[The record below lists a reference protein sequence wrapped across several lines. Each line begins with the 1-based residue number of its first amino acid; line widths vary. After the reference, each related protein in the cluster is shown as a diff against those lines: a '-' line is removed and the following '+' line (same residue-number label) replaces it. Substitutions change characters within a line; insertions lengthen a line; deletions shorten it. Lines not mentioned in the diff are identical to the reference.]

1 MSFIQN
7 LYMKI
12 LKKYNLNTLYSY
24 FWKKNSSEYYNK
36 YFEDL
41 SEIIK
46 YINIDPNSILC
57 TIGTEDVKIKDT
69 EKIKKIKTIIDATRI
84 ETYQQYLNELMNQK
98 DLTASY
104 ICLKSNIDIAHFSKI
119 SSGLNNKKP
128 FIPKRIL
135 LIRIAIAME
144 LSLNETFTLLCKAG
158 YTLNPNTK
166 TDRIFICCLENKI
179 YSTDDI
185 DGLLHECGLPELY
198 KSPA

>member
-1 MSFIQN
+1 MSLIQN
-7 LYMKI
+7 LCMKI

-24 FWKKNSSEYYNK
+24 FWEKHSSEYYNK
-36 YFEDL
+36 YFDDL

-46 YINIDPNSILC
+46 YIHIDPKSIHCNIDP
-57 TIGTEDVKIKDT
+57 DAKIR
-69 EKIKKIKTIIDATRI
+69 KIKKIKYIIDATRI

-104 ICLKSNIDIAHFSKI
+104 ICLKSNIDKTHFSKI

-128 FIPKRIL
+128 FVPKRIL

-166 TDRIFICCLENKI
+166 VDKIFICCLENKI

-198 KSPA
+198 ALPA